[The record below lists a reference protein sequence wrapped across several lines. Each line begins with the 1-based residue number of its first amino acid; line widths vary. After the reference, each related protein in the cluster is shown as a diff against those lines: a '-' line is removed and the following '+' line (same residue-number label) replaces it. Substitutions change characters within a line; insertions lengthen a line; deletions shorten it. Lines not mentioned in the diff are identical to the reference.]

1 MRRTDD
7 LQYRGL
13 VLLQDTELPCFTE
26 DSVWLANFLRLR
38 GRDRVIDLGSGS
50 GLLSVLGQGKTG
62 ASFVGVEKHAA
73 LVALAKESAAVNGQ
87 EIPFYAMDVADA
99 PAFFGH
105 GSFTAAVINPPYFTA
120 GPASTEEH
128 RAAARHGD
136 ADTLS
141 TFFHAAFLLLNNG
154 GKLFVCYPAERMCD
168 LFAALRAARL
178 EPKRA
183 KLVAASFEKPPR
195 LILLEAQKDA
205 KPGIR
210 WEPTAVGTAG
220 SDTE

>member
-13 VLLQDTELPCFTE
+13 VLLQDTELPCFSE
-26 DSVWLANFLRLR
+26 DSVRLVNFLRLR
-38 GRDRVIDLGSGS
+38 ERDRVIDLGSGS

-62 ASFVGVEKHAA
+62 AAFVGVEKQAA
-73 LVALAKESAAVNGQ
+73 LVALAKESAAINGQ
-87 EIPFYAMDVADA
+87 EIPFYEMDVADA

-105 GSFTAAVINPPYFTA
+105 GSFTAAVTNPPYFTA
-120 GPASTEEH
+120 GPVSAEEN

-136 ADTLS
+136 AETLS
-141 TFFHAAFLLLNNG
+141 VFFRAAFLLLNNG
-154 GKLFVCYPAERMCD
+154 GKLFACYPAERMCD
-168 LFAALRAARL
+168 LFCALRSARL

-183 KLVAASFEKPPR
+183 ALVAPSAGKAPR
-195 LILLEAQKDA
+195 LILVEAQKDA

-210 WEPTAVGTAG
+210 WETTADGAA
-220 SDTE
+220 E